1 MKQNIQIYD
10 TTLRDGAQAEDFSLS
25 VEDKVRIA
33 LMLDELGVAYIEG
46 GWPGSNPKDDQ
57 FFKEMKKYAL
67 KHSKLVAF
75 GSTHHPNKSVKED
88 NNLRSLLAA
97 KTPVINIFGKSWT
110 VHVRD
115 ALHISLARNLELIY
129 DSLKFLRP
137 KVGELFY
144 DAEHFFDG
152 YRADSKYAL
161 ATIEKAIE
169 AKVDCVVLCDTNGG
183 SLPKEVEKI
192 FGAVVKRFPE
202 TKFGIHA
209 HNDTDCAVA
218 NSLMA
223 VEAGAVQV
231 QGTINGI
238 GERCGNAN
246 LCSLIPNLYLKMG
259 HSCLPDGNLSKLR
272 AISQFVFEQA
282 NLQLNRWQPYVG
294 RSAFAHKGGIHASAV
309 LRNPKTYEHIDPT
322 LVGNKRRIPISDQ
335 SGKTSLATKAGELGI
350 SLEAKDPVVMQTL
363 QELKELENYG
373 FQFEL
378 AEASFELLL
387 NKIMKKKVDF
397 FELISR
403 HISDRKSVENNLSEV
418 EATLWIRVG
427 KKTEHV
433 VAFGDGPVHA
443 LDCALRKALEPH
455 YPILKKMKLTDY
467 KVRVL
472 PGTKGTAARVRV
484 LVESANGNGERWHTM
499 GVSHDIIEASW
510 QALADSMNYKLYKS
524 GKPRQLPKKSSKVR
538 LKTRQLKK

>member
-1 MKQNIQIYD
+1 
-10 TTLRDGAQAEDFSLS
+10 
-25 VEDKVRIA
+25 
-33 LMLDELGVAYIEG
+33 
-46 GWPGSNPKDDQ
+46 
-57 FFKEMKKYAL
+57 
-67 KHSKLVAF
+67 
-75 GSTHHPNKSVKED
+75 VK
-88 NNLRSLLAA
+88 
-97 KTPVINIFGKSWT
+97 
-110 VHVRD
+110 
-115 ALHISLARNLELIY
+115 
-129 DSLKFLRP
+129 
-137 KVGELFY
+137 ELFY

-152 YRADSKYAL
+152 YRADPNYAL
-161 ATIEKAIE
+161 ETVRKAVE
-169 AKVDCVVLCDTNGG
+169 ARVDCVVLCDTNGG
-183 SLPKEVEKI
+183 SLPKDVEKI
-192 FGAVVKRFPE
+192 FAEVVKRFPK
-202 TKFGIHA
+202 TDFGIHA

-246 LCSLIPNLYLKMG
+246 LCSLIPNLYLKLG
-259 HSCLPDGNLSKLR
+259 HPCLPEGNLSKLR

-294 RSAFAHKGGIHASAV
+294 RSAFAHKGGVHASAV
-309 LRNPKTYEHIDPT
+309 LRNPATYEHIDPV
-322 LVGNKRRIPISDQ
+322 LVGNKRRMPISDQ
-335 SGKTSLATKAGELGI
+335 SGKVSLANKANELGI
-350 SLEAKDPVVMQTL
+350 SLEAKDPIVIQAL
-363 QELKELENYG
+363 QELKELENCG

-387 NKIMKKKVDF
+387 NKIMKKKVDY

-403 HISDRKSVENNLSEV
+403 HISDRKSGEKSLPEV

-455 YPILKKMKLTDY
+455 FPVLKKMKLTDY

-510 QALADSMNYKLYKS
+510 QALTDSMNYKLHKTKRTAS
-524 GKPRQLPKKSSKVR
+524 VAKKFIKG
-538 LKTRQLKK
+538 